1 MPKLNTIDIAGTAMS
16 KLTTMN
22 YAGISQSLYNQFCTK
37 PEFTCNEQWMFC
49 FVSYIQKKIYWIIVM
64 DEVSVFH
71 CVWGGW

>member
-37 PEFTCNEQWMFC
+37 PEFTCNEQWIF
-49 FVSYIQKKIYWIIVM
+49 WIVY
-64 DEVSVFH
+64 
-71 CVWGGW
+71 